1 VDAGSDET
9 IVTGLLFTENAT
21 FSDPD
26 NDGPW
31 TYRIDW
37 GDGSS
42 TTGTTCCQGTISKGH
57 TYTITLLP
65 HSFTLTVTVTDS
77 HGASASDTK
86 VVKVLLL

>member
-1 VDAGSDET
+1 M
-9 IVTGLLFTENAT
+9 TGLLYTENAT

-42 TTGTTCCQGTISKGH
+42 TTGTVSSQGTISKGH
-57 TYTITLLP
+57 TYLTILP
-65 HSFTLTVTVTDS
+65 KSFTLTVTVTDS
-77 HGASASDTK
+77 QGASGSSTKIVK
-86 VVKVLLL
+86 VVLL

>member
-1 VDAGSDET
+1 M
-9 IVTGLLFTENAT
+9 TGLLFTENAT

-42 TTGTTCCQGTISKGH
+42 TTGTASSQGTISQGH
-57 TYTITLLP
+57 TYVAILP
-65 HSFTLTVTVTDS
+65 QNFTLTVTVTDS
-77 HGASASDTK
+77 HGAAGSDTK
-86 VVKVLLL
+86 IVKVVLL